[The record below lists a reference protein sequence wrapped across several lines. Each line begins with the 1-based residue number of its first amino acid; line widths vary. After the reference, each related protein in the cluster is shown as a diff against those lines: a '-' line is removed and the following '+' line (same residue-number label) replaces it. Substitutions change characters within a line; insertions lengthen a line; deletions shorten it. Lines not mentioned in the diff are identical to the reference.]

1 LFYIDQLDLFLKG
14 LDTEVN
20 NDNDLDSAANVEG
33 EDGPAAFADNI
44 KLRDDDDEAHP
55 ELNVDINDDVN
66 RRTLLG
72 QLGIKF
78 KASSALSREEE
89 EALMNRYQYKGA
101 TTNIHPLLSSRV
113 NYAQPI
119 KFPGFAK
126 AEERNI
132 HYHMSSFSENV
143 ALQHLRQNPIEFV
156 NYNKRQ
162 MSRIYPKGGR
172 VDSSNYMPQIFWN
185 AGCQMVSLNFQT
197 PDLPMQL
204 NLGKFE
210 YNGNCGLVNYSH
222 FLLRNTTGVMFAEKD
237 LLSFFA
243 SICCL
248 YVRILIGERRLIYTC
263 LIYLSREKET
273 IQLAALLESLI
284 DCISL
289 LMLCKN
295 TSYYCWRRLG
305 ELLIATKENN
315 ITK

>member
-1 LFYIDQLDLFLKG
+1 MFYIEHLDLFLKG
-14 LDTEVN
+14 LDTEVI

-33 EDGPAAFADNI
+33 EDGPAAFVDNI

-55 ELNVDINDDVN
+55 ELNVDINDDAN

-72 QLGIKF
+72 QLGLKF
-78 KASSALSREEE
+78 KGTTNLSKEEE
-89 EALMNRYQYKGA
+89 EALLNGYQYKGA

-119 KFPGFAK
+119 KFSSFAR

-132 HYHMSSFSENV
+132 HYHMSSFSESV

-210 YNGNCGLVNYSH
+210 YNGNCGLVSVY
-222 FLLRNTTGVMFAEKD
+222 
-237 LLSFFA
+237 FF
-243 SICCL
+243 IVCL
-248 YVRILIGERRLIYTC
+248 VY
-263 LIYLSREKET
+263 
-273 IQLAALLESLI
+273 
-284 DCISL
+284 
-289 LMLCKN
+289 
-295 TSYYCWRRLG
+295 
-305 ELLIATKENN
+305 
-315 ITK
+315 

>member
-1 LFYIDQLDLFLKG
+1 MPLPSPNLLKRKILIKNKRLKPEVEKSNIQLVIFCFILFLFSIGQLDLFLKG
-14 LDTEVN
+14 IDTEVN

-33 EDGPAAFADNI
+33 EDGPTAFADNV

-55 ELNVDINDDVN
+55 ELNVDINDDVS

-78 KASSALSREEE
+78 KGTTNLSKEEE
-89 EALMNRYQYKGA
+89 EALLNRYQYKGA

-119 KFPGFAK
+119 KFPGFSK

-143 ALQHLRQNPIEFV
+143 ALQHLKQNPIEFV

-210 YNGNCGLVNYSH
+210 YNGNCGLVIESFISRSH
-222 FLLRNTTGVMFAEKD
+222 SIGFFFFVCLLF
-237 LLSFFA
+237 
-243 SICCL
+243 
-248 YVRILIGERRLIYTC
+248 IY
-263 LIYLSREKET
+263 
-273 IQLAALLESLI
+273 
-284 DCISL
+284 
-289 LMLCKN
+289 
-295 TSYYCWRRLG
+295 
-305 ELLIATKENN
+305 
-315 ITK
+315 

>member
-1 LFYIDQLDLFLKG
+1 MFFLLLGHLELFQKG
-14 LDTEVN
+14 LDADVE
-20 NDNDLDSAANVEG
+20 NDNALDSAANVEG
-33 EDGPAAFADNI
+33 EDGPATFIDTV
-44 KLRDDDDEAHP
+44 KLRQDDEEAHP
-55 ELNVDINDDVN
+55 ELNVDANDDAN

-72 QLGIKF
+72 QLGIRF
-78 KASSALSREEE
+78 KGTTHLSKEEE

-119 KFPGFAK
+119 KFPGFAQ

-143 ALQHLRQNPIEFV
+143 ALQHLKQNPIEFV

-162 MSRIYPKGGR
+162 MSRVYPKGGR

-210 YNGNCGLVNYSH
+210 YNGNCG
-222 FLLRNTTGVMFAEKD
+222 
-237 LLSFFA
+237 
-243 SICCL
+243 
-248 YVRILIGERRLIYTC
+248 
-263 LIYLSREKET
+263 
-273 IQLAALLESLI
+273 
-284 DCISL
+284 
-289 LMLCKN
+289 
-295 TSYYCWRRLG
+295 
-305 ELLIATKENN
+305 
-315 ITK
+315 

>member
-1 LFYIDQLDLFLKG
+1 MFLKG
-14 LDTEVN
+14 LDTEAN
-20 NDNDLDSAANVEG
+20 YDNDLDSAANVEG
-33 EDGPAAFADNI
+33 EDGPAAFVDTV
-44 KLRDDDDEAHP
+44 KLREEDDEAHP
-55 ELNVDINDDVN
+55 ELNVDSNDDVN

-78 KASSALSREEE
+78 KEKTNLSREEE

-119 KFPGFAK
+119 KFSGFAK

-210 YNGNCGLVNYSH
+210 YNGNCG
-222 FLLRNTTGVMFAEKD
+222 
-237 LLSFFA
+237 
-243 SICCL
+243 
-248 YVRILIGERRLIYTC
+248 
-263 LIYLSREKET
+263 
-273 IQLAALLESLI
+273 
-284 DCISL
+284 
-289 LMLCKN
+289 
-295 TSYYCWRRLG
+295 
-305 ELLIATKENN
+305 
-315 ITK
+315 

>member
-1 LFYIDQLDLFLKG
+1 VPLPSPNLLKRKILIKNKRLKPEVEKSNIQLVIFCFILFLFSIGQLDLFLKG
-14 LDTEVN
+14 IDTEVN

-33 EDGPAAFADNI
+33 EDGPTAFADNV

-55 ELNVDINDDVN
+55 ELNVDINDDVS

-78 KASSALSREEE
+78 KGTTNLSKEEE
-89 EALMNRYQYKGA
+89 EALLNRYQYKGA

-119 KFPGFAK
+119 KFPGFSK

-143 ALQHLRQNPIEFV
+143 ALQHLKQNPIEFV

-210 YNGNCGLVNYSH
+210 YNGNCGLVIESFISRSH
-222 FLLRNTTGVMFAEKD
+222 SIGFFFFVCLLF
-237 LLSFFA
+237 
-243 SICCL
+243 
-248 YVRILIGERRLIYTC
+248 IY
-263 LIYLSREKET
+263 
-273 IQLAALLESLI
+273 
-284 DCISL
+284 
-289 LMLCKN
+289 
-295 TSYYCWRRLG
+295 
-305 ELLIATKENN
+305 
-315 ITK
+315 

>member
-1 LFYIDQLDLFLKG
+1 MNY
-14 LDTEVN
+14 
-20 NDNDLDSAANVEG
+20 DNDLDSAANVEG
-33 EDGPAAFADNI
+33 EDGPAVFVDTV
-44 KLRDDDDEAHP
+44 KLREEDDEAHP
-55 ELNVDINDDVN
+55 ELNVDSNDDVI
-66 RRTLLG
+66 RRTILG

-78 KASSALSREEE
+78 KEKTNLSREEE

-119 KFPGFAK
+119 KFQGFPK

-143 ALQHLRQNPIEFV
+143 ALQHLKLKPIEFV

-162 MSRIYPKGGR
+162 MSRVYPKGGR

-210 YNGNCGLVNYSH
+210 YNGNCG
-222 FLLRNTTGVMFAEKD
+222 
-237 LLSFFA
+237 
-243 SICCL
+243 
-248 YVRILIGERRLIYTC
+248 
-263 LIYLSREKET
+263 
-273 IQLAALLESLI
+273 
-284 DCISL
+284 
-289 LMLCKN
+289 
-295 TSYYCWRRLG
+295 
-305 ELLIATKENN
+305 
-315 ITK
+315 

>member
-1 LFYIDQLDLFLKG
+1 MFLKG
-14 LDTEVN
+14 LDTEAN
-20 NDNDLDSAANVEG
+20 YDNDLDSAANVEG
-33 EDGPAAFADNI
+33 EDGPAAFVDTV
-44 KLRDDDDEAHP
+44 KLREEDDEAHP
-55 ELNVDINDDVN
+55 ELNVDSNDDVN

-78 KASSALSREEE
+78 EEKTNLSREEE
-89 EALMNRYQYKGA
+89 EGLMNRYQYKGA

-119 KFPGFAK
+119 KFSGFAK

-210 YNGNCGLVNYSH
+210 YNGNCG
-222 FLLRNTTGVMFAEKD
+222 
-237 LLSFFA
+237 
-243 SICCL
+243 
-248 YVRILIGERRLIYTC
+248 
-263 LIYLSREKET
+263 
-273 IQLAALLESLI
+273 
-284 DCISL
+284 
-289 LMLCKN
+289 
-295 TSYYCWRRLG
+295 
-305 ELLIATKENN
+305 
-315 ITK
+315 

>member
-1 LFYIDQLDLFLKG
+1 MLKKVIFNFLFFILNFISYYLFTGHLDLFLKG

-20 NDNDLDSAANVEG
+20 YDNDLDSAANVEG
-33 EDGPAAFADNI
+33 EDGPAVFIDTV
-44 KLRDDDDEAHP
+44 KLREEDDEAHP
-55 ELNVDINDDVN
+55 ELNVDSNDDVT
-66 RRTLLG
+66 RRTILG
-72 QLGIKF
+72 QLGIRF
-78 KASSALSREEE
+78 KEKTNLSREEE

-119 KFPGFAK
+119 KFPGFPK

-143 ALQHLRQNPIEFV
+143 ALQHLKQNPIEFV

-210 YNGNCGLVNYSH
+210 YNGNCG
-222 FLLRNTTGVMFAEKD
+222 
-237 LLSFFA
+237 
-243 SICCL
+243 
-248 YVRILIGERRLIYTC
+248 
-263 LIYLSREKET
+263 
-273 IQLAALLESLI
+273 
-284 DCISL
+284 
-289 LMLCKN
+289 
-295 TSYYCWRRLG
+295 
-305 ELLIATKENN
+305 
-315 ITK
+315 

>member
-1 LFYIDQLDLFLKG
+1 MLDIHLRFSFVLEQLDLFLKG
-14 LDTEVN
+14 FDTEVN

-33 EDGPAAFADNI
+33 EDSPAVFVDNM

-66 RRTLLG
+66 RRTLFS
-72 QLGIKF
+72 QLGF
-78 KASSALSREEE
+78 KLKSSSVLSREEE
-89 EALMNRYQYKGA
+89 EALMNGYQYKGA

-113 NYAQPI
+113 NYTQPI

-143 ALQHLRQNPIEFV
+143 ALQHLKQNPIEFV

-162 MSRIYPKGGR
+162 LSRIYPKGGR

-210 YNGNCGLVNYSH
+210 YNGNCG
-222 FLLRNTTGVMFAEKD
+222 
-237 LLSFFA
+237 
-243 SICCL
+243 
-248 YVRILIGERRLIYTC
+248 
-263 LIYLSREKET
+263 
-273 IQLAALLESLI
+273 
-284 DCISL
+284 
-289 LMLCKN
+289 
-295 TSYYCWRRLG
+295 
-305 ELLIATKENN
+305 
-315 ITK
+315 